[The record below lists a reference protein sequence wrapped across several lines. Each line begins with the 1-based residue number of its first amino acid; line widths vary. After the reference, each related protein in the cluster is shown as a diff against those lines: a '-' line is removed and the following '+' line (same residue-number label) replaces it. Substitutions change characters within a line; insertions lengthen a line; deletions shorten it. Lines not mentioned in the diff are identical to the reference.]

1 MCVLLNHSVHHRG
14 HPGAKHSLVVQ
25 LVKWKFSPP
34 SLRLLLCVRICHP
47 SVRPCVLAPRTST
60 PPCDIASQSYN
71 EFTRGSVSRQIRR
84 VDYITPDPRGS
95 LHVHCIS
102 RHDSDARRKDAI
114 GLPGAASDF
123 VKWSC

>member
-1 MCVLLNHSVHHRG
+1 MEILT
-14 HPGAKHSLVVQ
+14 PIP
-25 LVKWKFSPP
+25 SPAAMRAYLSPLGP
-34 SLRLLLCVRICHP
+34 SLRSRP
-47 SVRPCVLAPRTST
+47 S
-60 PPCDIASQSYN
+60 
-71 EFTRGSVSRQIRR
+71 GSVSRQIRR